1 MERDGYPVTWQ
12 LNAIVYATA
21 CVYSE
26 FQSKYIFFNLFFSS
40 IFLFFVLYVISF
52 LSETVT
58 IFFSECSNSV

>member
-26 FQSKYIFFNLFFSS
+26 FQSKYIFFNLFFFPAS
-40 IFLFFVLYVISF
+40 FSF
-52 LSETVT
+52 LSCT
-58 IFFSECSNSV
+58 